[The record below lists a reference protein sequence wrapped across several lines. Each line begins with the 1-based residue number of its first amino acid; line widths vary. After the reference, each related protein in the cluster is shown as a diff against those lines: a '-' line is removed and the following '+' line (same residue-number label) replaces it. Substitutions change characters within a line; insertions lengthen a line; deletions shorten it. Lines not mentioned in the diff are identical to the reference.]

1 MSDTTLRANSTRLLG
16 RAHGGRL
23 HVIMKQPLV
32 AIDDTAARFIASQ
45 RVARLAT
52 ADPSGAPHV
61 VPICFVLDGV
71 GDGARLYTA
80 LDSKP
85 KRVQG
90 HGLKRVRNIVS
101 NPRVAL
107 VFDRYREDWNR
118 IGYVLVTGVAAL
130 VEDQAERAAAEA
142 LLRAKY
148 RQYRSMLA
156 PGSTII
162 RIDPVR
168 VVAWG
173 DLEPDPPGSR

>member
-1 MSDTTLRANSTRLLG
+1 MNQA
-16 RAHGGRL
+16 
-23 HVIMKQPLV
+23 PV
-32 AIDDTAARFIASQ
+32 AIDETAARFIATQ

-71 GDGARLYTA
+71 GTGARLYTA

-90 HGLKRVRNIVS
+90 RGLKRVRNIVS

-107 VFDRYREDWNR
+107 VFDRYREDWTR
-118 IGYVLVTGVAAL
+118 IGYVLVTGAAAL
-130 VEDQAERAAAEA
+130 VEDQTERAAAET

-156 PGSTII
+156 PGSPII
-162 RIDPVR
+162 RIVPVR

-173 DLEPDPPGSR
+173 DLEPDARSRGQAGEPLDATTISGA